1 LVAYIY
7 QKILDEGVR
16 AGQVPGRTVSA
27 RNWFRNLARQTTGIQ
42 PQTILKTA
50 PKIQL
55 TRVPQIGFMYHFFYD
70 PKMKEELPYYD
81 RFPLVFPFKRGFQ
94 RQRAIESGS
103 FLGLNLH
110 YLDPRLRARLMDGL
124 YTISTDKKFD
134 EDTRIRLSYNILN
147 KASKFRFF
155 KPCVKRYL
163 VNRVRSR
170 FVKINADQWDTA
182 LFLPTER
189 FRKKSKSA
197 VYKLSRKMIS
207 G

>member
-1 LVAYIY
+1 MAVPSKYIQSVVKAAKGRPKSTDWY
-7 QKILDEGVR
+7 REKIREFGTPKALDLIRDGKQ
-16 AGQVPGRTVSA
+16 ATNPFFGRL
-27 RNWFRNLARQTTGIQ
+27 N
-42 PQTILKTA
+42 
-50 PKIQL
+50 
-55 TRVPQIGFMYHFFYD
+55 MFFYD
-70 PKMKEELPYYD
+70 PKLKKTLPYYD

-207 G
+207 

>member
-1 LVAYIY
+1 MVAYIY
-7 QKILDEGVR
+7 QKLLDEGVR
-16 AGQVPGRTVSA
+16 AGQVPARTVSA
-27 RNWFRNLARQTTGIQ
+27 RNWFRNLARQTTGVQ
-42 PQTILKTA
+42 PQTIIKTA
-50 PKIQL
+50 PKVQL
-55 TRVPQIGFMYHFFYD
+55 TRVPHIGFMYHFFYD
-70 PKMKEELPYYD
+70 PKFKDTLPYYD
-81 RFPLVFPFKRGFQ
+81 RFPLIFPFKRGFQ
-94 RQRAIESGS
+94 RQRAIEQGS

-163 VNRVRSR
+163 VSKVRSR

-207 G
+207 